1 MEQGEEKTESPED
14 LRMRGEAKAKAAKL
28 RAKAAKLKLKA
39 SKLELKANTLRHK
52 VREYE
57 ELASKLD
64 RGS

>member
-1 MEQGEEKTESPED
+1 MEQEKEDTKSPED
-14 LRMRGEAKAKAAKL
+14 LRRMGEAKAKAAKL

-39 SKLELKANTLRHK
+39 SKLELRANTLKQK

-57 ELASKLD
+57 ELAGKLD

>member
-1 MEQGEEKTESPED
+1 MEQGKGDAESPED
-14 LRMRGEAKAKAAKL
+14 LRAQGQAKAKAAKL
-28 RAKAAKLKLKA
+28 RARAAKLKLKA

-64 RGS
+64 RSS

>member
-1 MEQGEEKTESPED
+1 MEKGNEDAVSPED
-14 LRMRGEAKAKAAKL
+14 IRRLGQAKAKAAKL

-39 SKLELKANTLRHK
+39 SKLELRANTLKHK

-64 RGS
+64 RDS